1 MKMFLRTFT
10 RIFMIRSTHVYRD
23 LFAYCHKD
31 VRAEFRNQRNLGL
44 LRPIS
49 VSNDPAGTT
58 YHVSSGIR
66 CRHAHENLVIKVVYG
81 VLPRILSPQAK
92 LGRIRKPVLLAQRQ
106 IWAT

>member
-1 MKMFLRTFT
+1 MSENKRYKS
-10 RIFMIRSTHVYRD
+10 RVQES
-23 LFAYCHKD
+23 
-31 VRAEFRNQRNLGL
+31 RNLGL

-58 YHVSSGIR
+58 YHDSGGIR

-92 LGRIRKPVLLAQRQ
+92 LGRIRKPVLLAHQRQ